1 MAGLTQQATTA
12 NRTFGAEA
20 GPNSGKSERMSR
32 SAGASPLCPQCGSSR
47 LFKDGNAVQRWL
59 CRDCG
64 YRFSQTSYSSR
75 DSYQRLERIDRLTLN
90 RFSAETSKR
99 QVCDLLTEESKNLT
113 EVTRQEQAQ
122 REGTTQTAVDA
133 KGKILSYLI
142 HLQNNDTE
150 KPQPKQNMINSF
162 A

>member
-1 MAGLTQQATTA
+1 
-12 NRTFGAEA
+12 
-20 GPNSGKSERMSR
+20 
-32 SAGASPLCPQCGSSR
+32 
-47 LFKDGNAVQRWL
+47 
-59 CRDCG
+59 
-64 YRFSQTSYSSR
+64 
-75 DSYQRLERIDRLTLN
+75 
-90 RFSAETSKR
+90 
-99 QVCDLLTEESKNLT
+99 VCDLLTEESKNLT